1 MSFCPGDVLAGMSL
15 YKRTGNIYK
24 QFEGFLVN
32 IHLEKVDMQVL
43 HSLSLLGQLSNP
55 KSASCFL

>member
-1 MSFCPGDVLAGMSL
+1 MSFCPGNDHVFAGVSL
-15 YKRTGNIYK
+15 YKRTGNIYE

-43 HSLSLLGQLSNP
+43 HSLSPRSVI
-55 KSASCFL
+55 